1 MQITAQWI
9 GITLLA
15 TGMAGIFWLLMN
27 AMHALQLALLS

>member
-27 AMHALQLALLS
+27 ATHALQTAMMG